1 MPRFGEGPAH
11 KRYEPEASAPARL
24 LYWSILVQK
33 TGKICHRH
41 ALPMRPVIQIPAMR
55 KIRTSLLAL
64 ICLCVQANVS
74 AAAPQVTAQR
84 LTSSPLIDG
93 IVLGDDAWLGTV
105 PATGFQQIQPNDGQP
120 ASQRTEV
127 FIGYSETALYI
138 GVVAHDDDP
147 SRIIVSDSRRD
158 SDLDDTDAFLVII
171 DGLLDR
177 QNGFMFGTNAAG
189 IEYDAQ
195 ITKEGSGNF
204 GSGGGA
210 FNLNW
215 DGSWTVRSRI
225 AEHGWSAEFEIPF
238 STLRYGVGDVQ
249 DWGIN
254 FQRNIRRNNEIAFW
268 APLDR
273 NRNLQRV
280 SEAGTLM
287 GVEPP
292 AQRNL
297 QVTPYLLSSAR
308 RGGGLDGTATDSD
321 FGFDVKYSITP
332 SLTLDLT
339 YNTDFAQVEAD
350 EQQVNLDRFAL
361 FFPEKRPFFL
371 ENAGQFGVGNG
382 DEVELFFSR
391 RIGIGDDGSV
401 IPVEGGARLSGKVG
415 ERTNIGLLFMST
427 ESVDGIAP
435 GNNFTVARISQELAN
450 RSSIGAI
457 YVGRDGDGSFLT
469 PKDDDYNHS
478 YAVDGAWGIGENVL
492 LKAWAARSDTPGLTG
507 DDSAYSVGAEQDSTT
522 WATSLSY
529 TEVGEDFNPEVGF
542 LSRTNYRKV
551 SGRVLRRVRPADLW
565 GLLELRP
572 HISYTGYWK
581 PGGFQESGFLHIDN
595 HFEFRTGTELH
606 TGINFTKDGVI
617 DPFEI
622 VDGVTVQPGTYDHS
636 EVQIVYF
643 TNQSKPWSVSLRTTV
658 GGRFGGD
665 RVSITPTIRYR
676 IGETF
681 RSELTYIYNDFDLP
695 VANGDFTANLARL
708 RLSYSFTPQMQ
719 LQALVQYNENADTVG
734 TNIRFSWLR
743 NANSGLFLVFN
754 EVDERF
760 DGAPPTGR
768 EFILKYSH
776 IFDLLN

>member
-1 MPRFGEGPAH
+1 MRQEKKPPVTRIEIFSLTILTCLLLQANASFAAPPLVNVH
-11 KRYEPEASAPARL
+11 KLAIS
-24 LYWSILVQK
+24 
-33 TGKICHRH
+33 
-41 ALPMRPVIQIPAMR
+41 PVI
-55 KIRTSLLAL
+55 
-64 ICLCVQANVS
+64 
-74 AAAPQVTAQR
+74 
-84 LTSSPLIDG
+84 DG
-93 IVLGDDAWLGTV
+93 VVIGDDAWVSVV
-105 PATGFQQIQPNDGQP
+105 PATGFRQVQPNDGQP
-120 ASQRTEV
+120 SSQKTEV
-127 FIGYSETALYI
+127 FIGYSNTSLYI
-138 GVVAHDDDP
+138 GVIAHDDDP
-147 SRIIVSDSRRD
+147 AGIIVTDSRRD
-158 SDLDDTDAFLVII
+158 SSLDDTDAFLVII

-195 ITKEGSGNF
+195 ITKEGSGGNF

-215 DGSWTVRSRI
+215 DSSWTVRSRI
-225 AEHGWSAEFEIPF
+225 GEYGWSAEFEIPF
-238 STLRYGVGDVQ
+238 RTLRYGSGDVQ

-254 FQRNIRRNNEIAFW
+254 FQRNIRDNNEITYW
-268 APLDR
+268 APLAR

-280 SEAGTLM
+280 SEAGTLK

-297 QVTPYLLSSAR
+297 QVTPYVLSSVR
-308 RGGGLDGTATDSD
+308 RGGALTGTETESD
-321 FGFDVKYSITP
+321 VGFDVKYSITP

-350 EQQVNLDRFAL
+350 EQQLNLNRFAL

-382 DEVELFFSR
+382 GEVELFFSR
-391 RIGIGDDGSV
+391 RIGISDGGSV

-415 ERTNIGLLFMST
+415 ERTNLGLLFMST
-427 ESVDGIAP
+427 EAVAGIAP
-435 GNNFTVARISQELAN
+435 GNNFAVTRFSQELPN

-469 PKDDDYNHS
+469 PKDDDYNRS
-478 YAVDGAWGIGENVL
+478 YAVDGAWGIGDHVL
-492 LKAWAARSDTPGLTG
+492 LKAWAAKSDTPGLSG
-507 DDSAYSVGAEQDSTT
+507 DDSAYSVRGDYDSST

-529 TEVGEDFNPEVGF
+529 TDVGEDFNPEVGF

-551 SGRVLRRVRPADLW
+551 SGRLLRRVRPDDTW

-581 PGGFQESGFLHIDN
+581 PDGFQETGRLHIDN
-595 HFEFRTGTELH
+595 HFEFRTGTEFH
-606 TGINFTKDGVI
+606 TAVNFTKDGVI
-617 DPFEI
+617 EAFEI
-622 VDGVTVQPGTYDHS
+622 VGGVTVQPGTYDHA

-643 TNQSKPWSVSLRTTV
+643 TNQSKPLSFDLHAIV
-658 GGRFGGD
+658 GGKFGGD
-665 RVSITPTIRYR
+665 RLSLEPTIKYR

-681 RSELTYIYNDFDLP
+681 RSELALVYNDFDLP
-695 VANGDFTANLARL
+695 VPNGDFTANLARL
-708 RLSYSFTPQMQ
+708 RLSYSFTPKVQ
-719 LQALVQYNENADTVG
+719 LQALIQYNDNADTIG

-743 NANSGLFLVFN
+743 NANSGLFLVYN
-754 EVDERF
+754 QVDERF
-760 DGAPPTGR
+760 VGAPSTGR

-776 IFDLLN
+776 IFDLLD